1 MICIYLWSQ
10 TAVKSQFLHRT
21 LHVLYNSKKE
31 LPYTFFNTVKLKKQ
45 QKWNLILIGT
55 LKKSH
60 DQSPVQE
67 LAWGFNTEWRFI
79 LISTAS
85 IVIILSFRSTC
96 TRLCI
101 NLWIQSL
108 WNRIHV
114 SMKSSIIINVWNL
127 NSTVL
132 YENNKLSTSMWH
144 LIIIIFHTNR

>member
-1 MICIYLWSQ
+1 MYIPMVTDCCQIPILASN
-10 TAVKSQFLHRT
+10 TACPLQL
-21 LHVLYNSKKE
+21 KKE

-127 NSTVL
+127 NSIIWKQQTFYINVAF
-132 YENNKLSTSMWH
+132 N
-144 LIIIIFHTNR
+144 IIIFHTNR